1 MNDTA
6 VFAFDGG
13 YHHHHQHHHSK
24 MDFFPKKSTSY
35 RCEVCDVTVNS
46 EVQLVQHRT
55 GKTHIRRIGAD
66 LPAEDAGRF
75 RSKEDEM
82 DPITQAVVNNALG
95 KLPVKRKATPKKWI
109 YVAGFRFRRRKK
121 KKTNV
126 YNCDNTATTQVT
138 CSHCNRTFNS
148 EAQAAQ
154 HYNGVRHAKKVKM
167 AENTKMETE
176 EEIPERENGEDLG
189 KKLGLFFCS
198 LCNISVNSMQQ
209 LEAHKSGNK
218 HGNKMQ
224 KLDGKCLDDKDGDSL
239 ECKDDD

>member
-1 MNDTA
+1 
-6 VFAFDGG
+6 
-13 YHHHHQHHHSK
+13 
-24 MDFFPKKSTSY
+24 MDFFPKKNTGSY

-55 GKTHIRRIGAD
+55 GKTHLRKMRSD
-66 LPAEDAGRF
+66 LPADEAGRGF
-75 RSKEDEM
+75 RGKDEEEM

-95 KLPVKRKATPKKWI
+95 KLATKRKATPKKWI

-121 KKTNV
+121 KKSNV
-126 YNCDNTATTQVT
+126 NNSDNTTTAQVT

-154 HYNGVRHAKKVKM
+154 HYNGLRHAKKVKM
-167 AENTKMETE
+167 VENTKNMETDE
-176 EEIPERENGEDLG
+176 DSPDRDTNGEDLG